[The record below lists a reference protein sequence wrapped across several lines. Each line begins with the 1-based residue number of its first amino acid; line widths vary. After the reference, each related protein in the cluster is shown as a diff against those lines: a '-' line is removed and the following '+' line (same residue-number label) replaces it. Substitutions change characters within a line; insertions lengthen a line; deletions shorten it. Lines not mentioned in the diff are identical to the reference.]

1 MTINERVIAAVEQFN
16 LPVSPQV
23 YTGDAAWYFVFD
35 ITIGDTVDGDNEPYF
50 VYYQVSLSLFS
61 PARAD
66 TVELCEATQ
75 QAIVDAG
82 FTFPSLS
89 PGTISLDGAR
99 KEQVLTFGRWEEWLP

>member
-1 MTINERVIAAVEQFN
+1 MTINERVISAVEKFK
-16 LPVSPQV
+16 LPVAPQV
-23 YTGDAAWYFVFD
+23 YTGDAACYFVFD

-66 TVELCEATQ
+66 TVEICEATQ

-89 PGTISLDGAR
+89 PGTVSLDGAR
-99 KEQVLTFGRWEEWLP
+99 KEQVFTFGRWEMWQP